1 MHSSLKCIVLSS
13 KLFKFPNILI
23 FSFQDEVHIFADQR
37 KRIMFNMFQSLGK
50 YKKWKIEILGKEKEN
65 VAKNVLFHL
74 VL

>member
-1 MHSSLKCIVLSS
+1 MHSSLKCIILSS

-23 FSFQDEVHIFADQR
+23 FSFQDEAHIFADQR

-50 YKKWKIEILGKEKEN
+50 YKKWKIEILRKEKEN